1 MAPSAVLLQPLT
13 TPTPSNLTN
22 HTMSSLHTN
31 HNYSSLTDFT
41 GGPSTS
47 HFGVYQK
54 TSVGTSDVTMRTLVP
69 AAIGA
74 EPYRKALIAKLFFR
88 QILPLTD
95 ATYVSFSNLITTV
108 SLYFSINTGSSE
120 RESAAAVVSI
130 RSNFFL
136 VTNLQEVGFTDT
148 FGKPVNVPDPTQR
161 PTDLTYF
168 TFRAVVPVHL
178 VNKRAPEKNFIPRV
192 LTQVTVTLSASGGNP
207 NPNWNPN
214 NTNSSN
220 KIEYTNINNKIA

>member
-13 TPTPSNLTN
+13 IPTPPNLTN
-22 HTMSSLHTN
+22 LIMSSSHTN

-47 HFGVYQK
+47 HFGVYQQ

-69 AAIGA
+69 SAIGA
-74 EPYRKALIAKLFFR
+74 EPYRKELIAKLFFR

-136 VTNLQEVGFTDT
+136 LLTCRKLGSRIPSLNPLMSRIQ
-148 FGKPVNVPDPTQR
+148 PSALHILPTLPFVSLFPYISLINELR
-161 PTDLTYF
+161 
-168 TFRAVVPVHL
+168 
-178 VNKRAPEKNFIPRV
+178 KK
-192 LTQVTVTLSASGGNP
+192 TLSLEFSLRLP
-207 NPNWNPN
+207 
-214 NTNSSN
+214 
-220 KIEYTNINNKIA
+220 